1 MERVGVFTCTGC
13 GIGEALDIDALHG
26 AADDPKPTCTFSHPC
41 LCSPEGMDSVRKAID
56 DENLEGVI
64 LAACSSRAKQQEL
77 QPDRAATMVERVSLR
92 EQVVWSHPPG
102 DEDTQ
107 LLAEDLVLM
116 GLARV
121 TRAKAATPTSEPV
134 ETGVLVVGGGVAG
147 LEAARGASGL
157 GHEVVLVEKEDAL
170 GGRTRGLRF
179 QTPSRPPYDALV
191 PSGLPDLVAAVQD
204 DPGIRVLAQSRVKSI
219 KGQPGQFQVE
229 VETPGG
235 VESFTSGAIVQATG
249 ARPYDATKLGSL
261 GYGSCANVITSH
273 ELEAMLSRGELARPS
288 DGQVPK
294 RVLFVQCAGSRDP
307 EHLPYCSSECCGT
320 TLRQMATIHEDHP
333 EVETITVYKDMRT
346 GGQLERFY
354 QAVQTQPGSLFTRG
368 EVSAVEGTSPG
379 PGPLATDGHLKVRLK
394 ESLLGED
401 VTLDADLVVLAVG
414 MVPNSADGEA
424 IRNLRDARKRA
435 ETGESEVQRKE
446 AQKIVDQLAHHE
458 GTEIL
463 NLEYRQGPDL
473 PVLRYGFPDSHF
485 ICFPYETRRTGI
497 YAAGTLRAPM
507 DGAQAAE
514 DGWGA
519 AMKATQC
526 IEEARHGEA
535 VHPRSGDLGVPD
547 FFLQRCTQCKRCTEE
562 CPFGT
567 LNEDEKGTPQLNAL
581 RCRRCGICMG
591 ACPERIISF
600 PDYSVD
606 ATAAAIKAM
615 SIPDEFDEKPRILAL
630 LCENDA
636 LPALDAAAMARTRWN
651 PWVRVAPLRCL
662 GSMNLVWIA
671 DALSRG
677 IDGVIIIGC
686 KRGDDY
692 QCHYVRGSELAH
704 TRLTNLQETL
714 TRLALEPER
723 VKVVELAHDESDQ
736 IPQILDEF
744 ADELEELGAS
754 PLKGF

>member
-13 GIGEALDIDALHG
+13 GIGEALDIEALS
-26 AADDPKPTCTFSHPC
+26 AVIEDPKPTCTASHPC
-41 LCSPEGMDSVRKAID
+41 LCAPEGMNSVRKAVD
-56 DENLEGVI
+56 DERLEGVV

-77 QPDRAATMVERVSLR
+77 ELDRAGTVVERVSLR
-92 EQVVWSHPPG
+92 EQVVWSHPPK

-107 LLAEDLVLM
+107 VLAEDLVLM
-116 GLARV
+116 GAARV
-121 TRAKAATPTSEPV
+121 IRAKPATPTSEPV
-134 ETGVLVVGGGVAG
+134 ERGVLVVGGGVAG

-157 GHEVVLVEKEDAL
+157 GHPVILVEKDESL
-170 GGRTRGLRF
+170 GGRTKGLRH
-179 QTPSRPPYDALV
+179 QTPGRPPYDNLV
-191 PSGLPDLVAAVQD
+191 PSSLPDLVAAVQE
-204 DPGIRVLAQSRVKSI
+204 DPQIKVLARSRVKAI
-219 KGQPGQFQVE
+219 KGQPGQFSVE

-235 VESFTSGAIVQATG
+235 VESFKSGAIVQATG
-249 ARPYDATKLGSL
+249 AHPYDATKLGHL
-261 GYGSCANVITSH
+261 GYGSSSNVITSH
-273 ELEAMLSRGELARPS
+273 ELEAMLSRGELGRPS
-288 DGQVPK
+288 DGQLPK
-294 RVLFVQCAGSRDP
+294 RVLFIQCAGSRDP
-307 EHLPYCSSECCGT
+307 EHLPYCSSECCGV
-320 TLRQMATIHEDHP
+320 TLRQMAAIHKDHP
-333 EVETITVYKDMRT
+333 EVETVTVYKDMRT

-368 EVSAVEGTSPG
+368 EVSTVEGNGS
-379 PGPLATDGHLKVRLK
+379 LRVRLT
-394 ESLLGED
+394 ESLLGAD
-401 VTLDADLVVLAVG
+401 VSLDADLVVLAVG

-424 IRNLRDARKRA
+424 IRTLRDARMRA
-435 ETGESEVQRKE
+435 DKGDSEVQKKE
-446 AQKIVDQLAHHE
+446 ALKVVDELKHHE

-463 NLEYRQGPDL
+463 NLDYRQGPDL

-507 DGAQAAE
+507 DGAQAGE

-519 AMKATQC
+519 AMKAAQC

-535 VHPRSGDLGVPD
+535 VHPRSGDVGVPD

-567 LNEDEKGTPQLNAL
+567 LNEDEKGTPELNVL

-600 PDYSVD
+600 ADYSVD
-606 ATAAAIKAM
+606 STAAAIKAM
-615 SIPDEFDEKPRILAL
+615 SVPEEFDEKPRILAL

-636 LPALDAAAMARTRWN
+636 LPALDAAALGRTQWN
-651 PWVRVAPLRCL
+651 PWVRIAPIRCL
-662 GSMNLVWIA
+662 GSMNIVWIA

-677 IDGVIIIGC
+677 IDGVILIGC
-686 KRGDDY
+686 RHGDDY
-692 QCHYVRGSELAH
+692 QCHYVRGSELAS
-704 TRLTNLQETL
+704 TRFTNLQETL

-723 VKVVELAHDESDQ
+723 VKLVELAHDESAR